1 MAYLDG
7 RCPNCGGAL
16 KFDSSLP
23 TAKCPYCDSVIPAG
37 NVIMI
42 PDMDALKK
50 ERLLKNA
57 VTRERY
63 GETNVALRIYSQVAE
78 DYPDDYRGWYGIARL
93 RSKGFTETPTK
104 KEYEDIAENMRKVL
118 IAAGPA
124 DKGRLQAEWDGYEQ
138 SYKAFLD
145 GKTRELSSMQSAHD
159 EQVNR
164 RDNVAETLKD
174 HRDAMQSFARSH
186 SKRGKKAKFPTVFF
200 FVLAAGLICL
210 LNSSRS
216 KSFLIFGLL
225 LVGIFAE
232 AVVITVLVNSSR
244 KSAAARYE
252 AMSEKAQRLQSELD
266 RIKANLDSADDEIV
280 RIRYAYGL

>member
-23 TAKCPYCDSVIPAG
+23 TAKCPYCDSVIPAD

-124 DKGRLQAEWDGYEQ
+124 DKGRLQAEWDGYKQ
-138 SYKAFLD
+138 SYSEFLIS
-145 GKTRELSSMQSAHD
+145 KTHELSNMQNTRKWLENERKRVTGLLEEHG
-159 EQVNR
+159 
-164 RDNVAETLKD
+164 K
-174 HRDAMQSFARSH
+174 AMNSFTRSH
-186 SKRGKKAKFPTVFF
+186 SERNIKAKLPKVFF
-200 FVLAAGLICL
+200 FALAAGLICL
-210 LNSSRS
+210 LNHSRS
-216 KSFLIFGLL
+216 QKVLIAGLL
-225 LVGIFAE
+225 LIGLFAM
-232 AVVITVLVNSSR
+232 AAVITVLVNSSR
-244 KSAAARYE
+244 KAAVSRYDVMLGE
-252 AMSEKAQRLQSELD
+252 RERLQGELD
-266 RIKANLDSADDEIV
+266 RIEAELDSADDEIA

>member
-1 MAYLDG
+1 
-7 RCPNCGGAL
+7 
-16 KFDSSLP
+16 
-23 TAKCPYCDSVIPAG
+23 
-37 NVIMI
+37 
-42 PDMDALKK
+42 MDALKK

-93 RSKGFTETPTK
+93 RSKNFSSTPSK
-104 KEYEDIAENMRKVL
+104 KEYDVIAENMRKVL
-118 IAAGPA
+118 IAADTG
-124 DKGRLQAEWDGYEQ
+124 DRNRLKKEWDGYEQ

-252 AMSEKAQRLQSELD
+252 AMSEEAQRLQSELD
-266 RIKANLDSADDEIV
+266 RIKANLDSSNSEIA
-280 RIRYAYGL
+280 RIRYEYGL

>member
-23 TAKCPYCDSVIPAG
+23 TAKCPYCDSVIPAD

-42 PDMDALKK
+42 PDIDALKK

-124 DKGRLQAEWDGYEQ
+124 DKGRLQAEWDGYQ
-138 SYKAFLD
+138 QRYRDFLD
-145 GKTRELSSMQSAHD
+145 SKTRELSSMQSANN
-159 EQVNR
+159 ELVNR
-164 RDNVAETLKD
+164 RDNVTEALKN

-186 SKRGKKAKFPTVFF
+186 SNRGKKAKFPTVFI

-210 LNSSRS
+210 LNSLRS

-225 LVGIFAE
+225 LIGIFAE

-252 AMSEKAQRLQSELD
+252 AMSEEDQRLQSELD
-266 RIKANLDSADDEIV
+266 RIKANLDSSNSEIA